1 MALGSENA
9 IEEYG
14 EILIEGE
21 IVPQDI
27 DGGINALSYAAKHD
41 SETAQISLADL
52 YLRGEV
58 VETDFEKAF
67 YWLSMAEDI
76 KEPQILQTLALMY
89 LQGIGTEK
97 NMDKGVEILKRVLHL
112 DVILPK
118 RFWTI

>member
-1 MALGSENA
+1 M
-9 IEEYG
+9 
-14 EILIEGE
+14 
-21 IVPQDI
+21 
-27 DGGINALSYAAKHD
+27 SYASKHD

-97 NMDKGVEILKRVLHL
+97 NMDKGVEILKKSIALGCDSSQKIL
-112 DVILPK
+112 DNLDNLENLDLDELM
-118 RFWTI
+118 

>member
-76 KEPQILQTLALMY
+76 KEPQYCRHLLSCIC
-89 LQGIGTEK
+89 
-97 NMDKGVEILKRVLHL
+97 KGLN
-112 DVILPK
+112 
-118 RFWTI
+118 